1 MFDSVW
7 CTSGLGVCSI
17 WQELTPHALYMR
29 LRRLLG
35 RTDAG
40 KLQVPEELHQQWL
53 HGNRDELELAMV
65 KSLKLHGFATDAQTR
80 KLVRVGP
87 RAHP

>member
-1 MFDSVW
+1 
-7 CTSGLGVCSI
+7 
-17 WQELTPHALYMR
+17 MR

-40 KLQVPEELHQQWL
+40 KLQVPEELHEQWL

-65 KSLKLHGFATDAQTR
+65 KSLKVHGFSADAKTR
-80 KLVRVGP
+80 KLVRA
-87 RAHP
+87 RAYYMTYGSYPNYS